1 MGWLRKERT
10 EVSAE
15 TIAAVV
21 RRNVGLARRLPADL
35 HGRLLGLTAVLLQE
49 KSWEGVSLELTDD
62 MRITVAANAAI
73 PILAHDTYPYRQVKA
88 ILVRPSTT
96 VSHAVRSGPVAGT
109 YTDDEMHLVGEAAPN
124 AGPVVLAWDTT
135 VYESRHPHH
144 GGNVVIHEFAHKID
158 MADGYA
164 DGVPPLRG
172 PALDRWRA
180 VLTDEYERT
189 VTRDSDEVLREYAW
203 ASSAEFFAVSS
214 EVFFCRPHELVS
226 AKPELYAALADL
238 YALDPVTW
246 PGDPH

>member
-10 EVSAE
+10 EVPAA

-21 RRNVGLARRLPADL
+21 RRNVGLARRLPPDL
-35 HGRLLGLTAVLLQE
+35 HARLLELTATLLQE
-49 KSWEGVSLELTDD
+49 KSWEGVGLELTDD
-62 MRITVAANAAI
+62 MRITVAANAAV

-88 ILVRPSTT
+88 ILVRPSTA

-109 YTDDEMHLVGEAAPN
+109 YTDDEMHLIGEAAPN

-135 VYESRHPHH
+135 VYESRHPHY

-180 VLTDEYERT
+180 VLADEYERT

-203 ASSAEFFAVSS
+203 TSPAEFFAVGS
-214 EVFFCRPHELVS
+214 EVFFCRPHELAA
-226 AKPELYAALADL
+226 AKPELYSALADL
-238 YALDPVTW
+238 YALDPATW

>member
-15 TIAAVV
+15 AIAAVV
-21 RRNVGLARRLPADL
+21 RRNVGLSRRLPPDM
-35 HGRLLGLTAVLLQE
+35 HERLLDLTAAMLRE
-49 KSWEGVSLELTDD
+49 KSWEGVSLDLTDD

-88 ILVRPSTT
+88 ILVRPSSA

-109 YTDDEMHLVGEAAPN
+109 FVDDAVHLVGEATPN
-124 AGPVVLAWDTT
+124 AGPVVLAWDTA

-144 GGNVVIHEFAHKID
+144 GGNVIIHEFAHKID

-180 VLTDEYERT
+180 VLADEYERT
-189 VTRDSDEVLREYAW
+189 DSRESDEVLREYAW
-203 ASSAEFFAVSS
+203 TSPAEFFAVSS
-214 EVFFCRPHELVS
+214 EVFFCRPGELAA
-226 AKPELYAALADL
+226 AKPELYGALGDL
-238 YALDPVTW
+238 YDLDPLTW
-246 PGDPH
+246 RTDGA